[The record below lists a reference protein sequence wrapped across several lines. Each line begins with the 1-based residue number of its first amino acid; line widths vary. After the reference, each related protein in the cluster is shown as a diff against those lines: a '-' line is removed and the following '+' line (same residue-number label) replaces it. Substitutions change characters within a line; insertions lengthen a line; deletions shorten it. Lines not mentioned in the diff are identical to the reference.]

1 MPDPWSTI
9 TEAPAE
15 LHEEWATLLESR
27 AEAQRAET
35 EAYLAEID
43 YPADT
48 RALEVGCGTGA
59 VTRLVATQ
67 PQVAVAVGL
76 DPSPVFIARAREL
89 GGGIANLRFEL
100 GDGHDLAYP
109 DASFDVVVYHTTL
122 SHLPDVERCLSEA
135 QRVLAPGGT
144 LAIFDGD
151 YASVSFA
158 TSDSDPLQAVVA
170 AFYADRTWDRY
181 LIRRLPGLLRAAG
194 FQPGAT
200 RSWGFLDTRFQ
211 RAAAEAAVAWTEARG
226 AIGPELAAGLRSE
239 IARRTDAGTF
249 FGFTGY
255 ASILSRKP

>member
-15 LHEEWATLLESR
+15 LHEQWAALLESR

-35 EAYLAEID
+35 EAYLAELD
-43 YPADT
+43 ESPGA

-59 VTRLVATQ
+59 VTRLLAARPNVS
-67 PQVAVAVGL
+67 VAVGL

-89 GGGIANLRFEL
+89 AAGVPQLRFEL
-100 GDGHDLAYP
+100 GDGRDLAYP

-122 SHLPDVERCLSEA
+122 THLPDVERCLSEA
-135 QRVLAPGGT
+135 CRVLAPGGA

-151 YASVSFA
+151 YASVSFG
-158 TSDSDPLQAVVA
+158 TSDSDPLQAVVS

-181 LIRRLPGLLRAAG
+181 LMRRLPALLRAAG
-194 FQPGAT
+194 FVPGAT

-211 RAAAEAAVAWTEARG
+211 QAAAEAAVAWTEARG

-239 IARRTDAGTF
+239 IARRVEEGTF

-255 ASILSRKP
+255 ASIIARKP